1 MMMTEFEELTGFYP
15 SADMYDAIDLE
26 YSEFSGD
33 KYAFCEAY
41 KANKDGLAERI
52 QQRASE
58 MTVNGMFAMT
68 TIAGKRT
75 REIALLKKRIL
86 ELEGTLEN
94 WLPEGL
100 KRPDELRRK
109 DDAE

>member
-1 MMMTEFEELTGFYP
+1 MLEEFEELTGFYP
-15 SADMYDAIDLE
+15 SADMYDAIELE
-26 YSEFSGD
+26 YADFPGD

>member
-15 SADMYDAIDLE
+15 SADMYDAIELE
-26 YSEFSGD
+26 YFEFPGD

-41 KANKDGLAERI
+41 KTNKDGLAERI

-75 REIALLKKRIL
+75 HEIALLKKRIT
-86 ELEGTLEN
+86 ELEATLNN
-94 WLPEGL
+94 WLPEEL
-100 KRPDELRRK
+100 ERPDELRRK

>member
-1 MMMTEFEELTGFYP
+1 MMLTEFEELTGFYP

-41 KANKDGLAERI
+41 KANKDGLAEKI

-58 MTVNGMFAMT
+58 MTVNGLYALT
-68 TIAGKRT
+68 TIACKRT
-75 REIALLKKRIL
+75 HEIALLKKRIT
-86 ELEGTLEN
+86 ELEETLNN
-94 WLPEGL
+94 WLPEEL

>member
-1 MMMTEFEELTGFYP
+1 MLTEFEELTGFYP
-15 SADMYDAIDLE
+15 SADMYDAIELE
-26 YSEFSGD
+26 YSEFPGD

-75 REIALLKKRIL
+75 REIALLKKRIT
-86 ELEGTLEN
+86 ELEATLEN

-100 KRPDELRRK
+100 KRKE
-109 DDAE
+109 EQNES

>member
-1 MMMTEFEELTGFYP
+1 MLMTEFEELTEFYP

-26 YSEFSGD
+26 YSEFPGD

-41 KANKDGLAERI
+41 KANKDGLAEKI

-58 MTVNGMFAMT
+58 MTVNGLYALT
-68 TIAGKRT
+68 TIACKRT
-75 REIALLKKRIL
+75 HEIALLKKRIT
-86 ELEGTLEN
+86 ELEATLNN
-94 WLPEGL
+94 WLPE
-100 KRPDELRRK
+100 ELRRK

>member
-1 MMMTEFEELTGFYP
+1 MLEEFEELTGFYP
-15 SADMYDAIDLE
+15 SADMYDAIELE
-26 YSEFSGD
+26 YADFPGD

-75 REIALLKKRIL
+75 REIALLKKRIT
-86 ELEGTLEN
+86 ELEATLEN

-100 KRPDELRRK
+100 KRKEDQNES
-109 DDAE
+109 

>member
-1 MMMTEFEELTGFYP
+1 MLEEFEELTGFYP
-15 SADMYDAIDLE
+15 SADMYDAIELE
-26 YSEFSGD
+26 YADFPGD

-52 QQRASE
+52 QQRASD

>member
-15 SADMYDAIDLE
+15 SADMYDAIELE
-26 YSEFSGD
+26 YADFPGD

-41 KANKDGLAERI
+41 KANKDGLAEKI

-58 MTVNGMFAMT
+58 MTVNGLYALT

-75 REIALLKKRIL
+75 HEIALLKKRIT
-86 ELEGTLEN
+86 ELEATLEN

-100 KRPDELRRK
+100 KRKE
-109 DDAE
+109 EQNES

>member
-1 MMMTEFEELTGFYP
+1 MMTEFEELTGFYP

>member
-1 MMMTEFEELTGFYP
+1 MLEEFEELTGFYP
-15 SADMYDAIDLE
+15 SADMYDAIELKYAD
-26 YSEFSGD
+26 FPGD

-41 KANKDGLAERI
+41 KANKDGLAEKI
-52 QQRASE
+52 QQKASE
-58 MTVNGMFAMT
+58 MTVNGLFALT

-75 REIALLKKRIL
+75 REIALLKKRIT
-86 ELEGTLEN
+86 ELEATLEN